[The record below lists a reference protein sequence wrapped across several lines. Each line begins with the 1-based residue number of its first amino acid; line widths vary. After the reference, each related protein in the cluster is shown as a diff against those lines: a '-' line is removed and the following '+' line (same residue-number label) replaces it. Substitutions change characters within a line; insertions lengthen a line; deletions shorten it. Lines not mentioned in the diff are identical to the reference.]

1 MEIFGNHLLASNP
14 TSCLLS
20 SCNTSGCSQES
31 FGACSA
37 TSSSGSQSIFA
48 AAEDSSSQEESGIK
62 ISVCTEIQGAT
73 LLQEC
78 AKEGTG
84 QRAGLRAH
92 LQGSTSVQGHT
103 CRGARGDLSA
113 GSAEFWLC
121 LAKGV
126 QVAGRAMSSSES
138 GPQPCLLAP
147 ALPSKAQRLGK
158 SGTSIY
164 GFSAAAE
171 EPAAR
176 ERNTAVLELHL
187 QKQLLWSFLFFFPLS

>member
-1 MEIFGNHLLASNP
+1 MHRNP
-14 TSCLLS
+14 R
-20 SCNTSGCSQES
+20 CSTAPEVCQGGHRAEGRAQS
-31 FGACSA
+31 PSAGAA
-37 TSSSGSQSIFA
+37 PPW
-48 AAEDSSSQEESGIK
+48 
-62 ISVCTEIQGAT
+62 
-73 LLQEC
+73 
-78 AKEGTG
+78 
-84 QRAGLRAH
+84 
-92 LQGSTSVQGHT
+92 VQGHT

-176 ERNTAVLELHL
+176 ERNTAFLELHL
-187 QKQLLWSFLFFFPLS
+187 QKQLLWSFLFFSPSCEQFRCIKNKVL